1 MRTFLLSIFWI
12 STVGG
17 AIQLLIIA
25 SASWVIFSGTYSFT
39 ELNVDVFITQL
50 VPWLLWL
57 KTVIVTLFG
66 ELGRWILAIPVLVIA
81 PLKLVLGTAIGLWA
95 YSTAKNMP
103 VGSAHAKENVPE

>member
-12 STVGG
+12 SNVGG

-57 KTVIVTLFG
+57 KTLIVTLFG
-66 ELGRWILAIPVLVIA
+66 ELGRWDSLSRICHASCTLYHICFCNSCARYLAA
-81 PLKLVLGTAIGLWA
+81 
-95 YSTAKNMP
+95 S
-103 VGSAHAKENVPE
+103 

>member
-12 STVGG
+12 ANVGS

-25 SASWVIFSGTYSFT
+25 SASWVIFSGAYSFT
-39 ELNVDVFITQL
+39 ELNVDVYITLL

-57 KTVIVTLFG
+57 KTLIVILFG
-66 ELGRWILAIPVLVIA
+66 ELGRWVLAIPVLIIA

-95 YSTAKNMP
+95 YSTAKKMP
-103 VGSAHAKENVPE
+103 VGSVHA